1 MARLSIYLHGPY
13 EIYLDDVKVDG
24 LYSQARALLAFL
36 VIESHRKHSRE
47 KLSEM
52 LWPDDPRDL
61 AKQNLR
67 QAISRLRLALGDRES
82 PEQYILATRTD
93 IQFNPLSDF
102 WCDSEAFK
110 FAICAYQQNGSKA
123 ITVESLGWMQE
134 SAELYRGHFLEHFH
148 SVHSDHFHEWRQTIA
163 ESLKCKAIAVVEQLC
178 RYYEKEGD
186 SAEALNIAYKLMSI
200 ERWAEGPRRLLIRL
214 LFESGQEVVALA
226 QIDSCVTM
234 LRDELGVEPSP
245 EAQSLFDYIHA
256 NTAKNDGA
264 EYKNGKMP
272 EACGAE
278 HDSRQV
284 TILSCGLDLTENTRP
299 EKIIET
305 VREFAEICR
314 TVASRYGGFPYAVS
328 GDECSI
334 CFGYPAAQEN
344 TEILAA
350 RAAMA
355 LKKIYHNGSK
365 GKSVTTALCRG
376 DVLVVSYEGAA
387 LPHLIGGPVTQ
398 ANFLRHMAEP
408 GECVLSDSAYQ
419 GLRYQFSCQR
429 RRNPAM
435 DSKLGERFYFLLQY
449 EFECEQPPVHKEAV

>member
-110 FAICAYQQNGSKA
+110 FAICAYQQNDGKA

-134 SAELYRGHFLEHFH
+134 SAELYRGHFLEHFQA
-148 SVHSDHFHEWRQTIA
+148 VHSDHFNEWRQTIA
-163 ESLKCKAIAVVEQLC
+163 ESLKYKAIAVVEQLS

-186 SAEALNIAYKLMSI
+186 GAEALNTAYKLVSI
-200 ERWAEGPRRLLIRL
+200 ERWAEAPRRLLIRL
-214 LFESGQEVVALA
+214 LFESGQDVVALA
-226 QIDSCVTM
+226 QIDSCRAM

-245 EAQSLFDYIHA
+245 EAQSLFDYIHT
-256 NTAKNDGA
+256 NTAKNDGV
-264 EYKNGKMP
+264 ETKNSHSVD
-272 EACGAE
+272 ACGTE
-278 HDSRQV
+278 HDSRRV
-284 TILSCGLDLTENTRP
+284 TILSCSIDLTITTRP
-299 EKIIET
+299 DKIIEA
-305 VREFAEICR
+305 VREFAETCR
-314 TVASRYGGFPYAVS
+314 TVASRYGGFPYAIS

-334 CFGYPAAQEN
+334 CFGYPAVQEN
-344 TEILAA
+344 SEILAA

-355 LKKIYHNGSK
+355 LRKIYHKSRV
-365 GKSVTTALCRG
+365 GKSVTSALCSG

-387 LPHLIGGPVTQ
+387 LPHLIGEPVTQ
-398 ANFLRHMAEP
+398 ADFLRHIASP
-408 GECVLSDSAYQ
+408 GECALSDATYH
-419 GLRYQFSCQR
+419 GLRHQFSCQR

-435 DSKLGERFYFLLQY
+435 DSKLAERFYFLLQY
-449 EFECEQPPVHKEAV
+449 ECECEQPPAHKEAV

>member
-13 EIYLDDVKVDG
+13 EIYLDDIKVEG

-110 FAICAYQQNGSKA
+110 FAICAYQQNDGKA
-123 ITVESLGWMQE
+123 ISVESLGWMQE

-148 SVHSDHFHEWRQTIA
+148 SVHSERFQEWRDSIA
-163 ESLKCKAIAVVEQLC
+163 ESQKCKAITVVEQLC

-186 SAEALNIAYKLMSI
+186 HTEALNSAYKLVGI

-214 LFESGQEVVALA
+214 LFEYGQEVVALA
-226 QIDSCVTM
+226 QIDSCRMM

-245 EAQSLFDYIHA
+245 EAQNLFDYIHA
-256 NTAKNDGA
+256 NTAKNDGVSH
-264 EYKNGKMP
+264 KNGTLP
-272 EACGAE
+272 GACGAE
-278 HDSRQV
+278 HDSRSV
-284 TILSCGLDLTENTRP
+284 TILSCSIDLTNSTRP
-299 EKIIET
+299 ERVIEV
-305 VREFAEICR
+305 VREFAETCR
-314 TVASRYGGFPYAVS
+314 TIASRYGGFPYAVS

-334 CFGYPAAQEN
+334 CFGYPAVQQN

-355 LKKIYHNGSK
+355 LKKIYDRNSK
-365 GKSVTTALCRG
+365 GLSVTSALCRG

-387 LPHLIGGPVTQ
+387 LPHLIGEPVTQ
-398 ANFLRHMAEP
+398 ADFLRHMVGP
-408 GECVLSDSAYQ
+408 GECALSDATYHA
-419 GLRYQFSCQR
+419 LRHRFSCQR

-449 EFECEQPPVHKEAV
+449 EFENEQSPAHKEAV